1 MSKSAKNHVFST
13 KFCFL
18 KIFLD
23 YILEKNDTLA
33 YCTIQDEHLETK
45 TTVKNA
51 ESKKLWT
58 FSVYATKKKLPWS
71 PLMVKNGLKKIDFL
85 ILCRKRSGYNY
96 RMNAAKISTKNA
108 F

>member
-1 MSKSAKNHVFST
+1 MQKK
-13 KFCFL
+13 CFFDKTL
-18 KIFLD
+18 L
-23 YILEKNDTLA
+23 LEKNLDLFFFLNA
-33 YCTIQDEHLETK
+33 CMNCCTIQDEHLETK

-51 ESKKLWT
+51 ETKKLWI
-58 FSVYATKKKLPWS
+58 FFEYATKKKLPWS